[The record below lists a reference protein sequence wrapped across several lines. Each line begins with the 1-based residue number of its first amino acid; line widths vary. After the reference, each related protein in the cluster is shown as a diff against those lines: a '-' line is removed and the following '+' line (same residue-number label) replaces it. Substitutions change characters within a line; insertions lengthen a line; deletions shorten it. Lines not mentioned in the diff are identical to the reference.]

1 MSIFRQSVELT
12 ATTKRKYPKDE
23 IDSKARY
30 ETERREVLLDV
41 IGQHGVHVRWAQFQL
56 PCGSIEYTELF
67 KDLGVQL
74 TSSLSDS
81 TDVDAKLLRGYSIFK
96 SLSKVF
102 CSTSLPVKLS
112 SIILFHQSVALIMTT
127 KRKCLKDKIHSKM
140 FLNNC
145 QCVFFS
151 QKYCVDDMETP
162 ESIFSCLRRN
172 KDEDDFDR
180 RCMKMIVL
188 REELRAQGWL
198 VNEMITLLIRL

>member
-41 IGQHGVHVRWAQFQL
+41 IGQHGVHVRRAQFQL

-74 TSSLSDS
+74 TSSLSDF
-81 TDVDAKLLRGYSIFK
+81 TDVDAKLLRGYSVFK

-145 QCVFFS
+145 QCVFF
-151 QKYCVDDMETP
+151 
-162 ESIFSCLRRN
+162 RRN
-172 KDEDDFDR
+172 TASMIWKLRSRYFHVFGGTK
-180 RCMKMIVL
+180 MKMTLIVG
-188 REELRAQGWL
+188 A
-198 VNEMITLLIRL
+198 